1 LESSLTWTFNP
12 WRDRR
17 GWRHPAVAL
26 ALLLGIACLAGY
38 TFTQPDW
45 WPQALGWGGFSLLV
59 LLGMCANLFLPV
71 SYQLDARGVTV
82 RFLGVPSF
90 RPWDHYRN
98 YYSHDTGV
106 HLTTMPEP
114 SPLDPF
120 RGHLLLFAGNR
131 TEVMGM
137 VKAHIAR
144 PSKPTSATPAEPPQ
158 AS

>member
-1 LESSLTWTFNP
+1 LSAEDISWSFNP

-26 ALLLGIACLAGY
+26 ALLLAVSCLAGY

-59 LLGMCANLFLPV
+59 LLGMTANLFLPV
-71 SYQLDARGVTV
+71 RYRLDGRGVTV
-82 RFLGVPSF
+82 RFFGVPSH
-90 RPWDHYRN
+90 RPWEHYRN
-98 YYSHDTGV
+98 YYVHDTGV
-106 HLTTMPEP
+106 HLTTMPGP

-131 TEVMGM
+131 EAVLPIIR
-137 VKAHIAR
+137 AHIRR
-144 PSKPTSATPAEPPQ
+144 PEKVTGEQIDKPA
-158 AS
+158 